1 MLQAFKNGHLS
12 QGGGA
17 DKPRVVFL
25 SFVKVLGD
33 ICQIVTKS
41 YGKERRIS
49 RDICLQNRLMREI
62 HITHIHMFLFLIRNF
77 IYFLAITL
85 GNVSLQEMKP
95 KLLFMILIAKEVSH

>member
-25 SFVKVLGD
+25 SIVEVLGD

-41 YGKERRIS
+41 YGKERRMS
-49 RDICLQNRLMREI
+49 RDICLQNRPSERN
-62 HITHIHMFLFLIRNF
+62 THNTHT
-77 IYFLAITL
+77 Y
-85 GNVSLQEMKP
+85 VSFFNEEFH
-95 KLLFMILIAKEVSH
+95 LLFSSYFRKCVIAGNEI